1 MELST
6 GVKDLYQK
14 LEAIRRTQVTDPN
27 VQKIEVDEIASRLA
41 TLYEKIRNT
50 IDYREDYL
58 LRRFALQRSLRA
70 KLMVNS
76 LNPSMARGLVED
88 LIRGKYL
95 PNNTIPEVVISDLE
109 VIIEKYQYLFFLL
122 NSKLKDYPKRK
133 QYINWLIGIMAC
145 ELDMKLVSEHE
156 NDALIEACFLHV
168 KDRVKIRGQALSERE
183 KNIQLYIV
191 IHKDMVVSDTSII
204 SYHLFNL
211 YFPDWTKVTD
221 KRLVEFVADK
231 LPSIYHG
238 IEQHIRYP
246 HREKIKSALKKELA
260 EFKLLKNIVFNT
272 EVSLTELLSEP
283 EQFQAL
289 ALKSIKVM
297 NQKIRTKINRASFRA
312 IFYIFVTKM
321 LLAFLLEYPF
331 DILIEH
337 RVNWVA
343 LGLNIIVPPT
353 LMFIVALTVGI
364 PGKNDLTAIVD
375 GLMGF
380 VYNKPET
387 HTLIQ
392 LRGQTKRNSFLTAIS
407 YIFYIAVYAVVFGFI
422 ISWLHQLDFN
432 FVSGGLFI
440 FFVTVV
446 SFFASRIRQQA
457 KEFSI
462 LRRREGV
469 IGFLIKFFSLPIIK
483 IGQMLSSNISRINI
497 FIFIFDFVLEAPV
510 KLVVGLLENLAKIVK
525 EQREDIYKE

>member
-1 MELST
+1 MELSA
-6 GVKDLYQK
+6 GIKELYQK
-14 LEAIRRTQVTDPN
+14 LEAIKRAQVIDPN
-27 VQKIEVDEIASRLA
+27 TQKIEVDEIASRLA

-58 LRRFALQRSLRA
+58 LRRFALQRNLRA
-70 KLMVNS
+70 KLLVGS
-76 LNPSMARGLVED
+76 LNPSSARPIIED
-88 LIRGKYL
+88 LIRGRYL
-95 PNNTIPEVVISDLE
+95 PNNTIPETIISDLE
-109 VIIEKYQYLFFLL
+109 VVLEKYQYLFFLL
-122 NSKLKDYPKRK
+122 DSRLRDYPKRK
-133 QYINWLIGIMAC
+133 QYINWLVGVMAC
-145 ELDMKLVSEHE
+145 EIDLKLVSEHE
-156 NDALIEACFLHV
+156 NDALIEACYLHV
-168 KDRVKIRGQALSERE
+168 KDRVKVRGQALSERE
-183 KNIQLYIV
+183 KNIQLYVV
-191 IHKDMVVSDTSII
+191 IHKDLVVSDTSII

-238 IEQHIRYP
+238 IEQHMRYP
-246 HREKIKSALKKELA
+246 HREKIKLALKKELGM
-260 EFKLLKNIVFNT
+260 FKLLKNMVFNK
-272 EVSLTELLSEP
+272 ELDMTELLSEP
-283 EQFQAL
+283 DNFQSQAMKS
-289 ALKSIKVM
+289 LKAM
-297 NQKIRTKINRASFRA
+297 NQKIRSKINRSSFRA
-312 IFYIFVTKM
+312 IFYIFITKM
-321 LLAFLLEYPF
+321 LLAFILEYPF

-375 GLMGF
+375 GLMGY
-380 VYNKPET
+380 VYSKPET

-392 LRGQTKRNSFLTAIS
+392 LRGQNQRSSLLTAFS
-407 YIFYIAVYAVVFGFI
+407 YAFYIAVYGFVFGEI
-422 ISWLHQLDFN
+422 IYWLHQLNFN

-462 LRRREGV
+462 LKRREGV

-483 IGQMLSSNISRINI
+483 LGQMLSSNISRINI

-510 KLVVGLLENLAKIVK
+510 KLVVGLLENLAKIVR